1 MAPSVAPFVQ
11 TVKGPVDPSSLGQ
24 TLLHE
29 HLVADWD
36 QGRGLAPPITSM
48 AVADQIV
55 DALDAAGAV
64 GVGTFVDVGPE
75 SWSLSPV
82 MMRLVAER
90 TSVQVVA
97 ATGIW
102 KPQALPLPGW
112 AYPPATAE
120 EIAEH
125 FIAAARE
132 GNAGTGVKPGIISV
146 ATDPGPTSPVE
157 EAILRAAAIAQ
168 RETGL
173 AITTHTT
180 SAACAEVHVDI
191 LGNAGADMDRVA
203 LGRVGLRSGAA
214 GFPLY
219 ERLAKEGV
227 SLGIDNVGMIRPD
240 SEWAEMTV
248 ALIEAGYAAQVI
260 LSLDTTVLR
269 RGMDGIYQNR
279 TLNDPNILGIKEL
292 ESIPSEPTEGDFTLL
307 HARFFPLL
315 REAGVTEETITQ
327 IMVDNP
333 RRMLTIDPARY
344 PNAVA

>member
-1 MAPSVAPFVQ
+1 MSPAATPFVQ
-11 TVKGPVDPSSLGQ
+11 TVKGAVDPSVLGQ

-36 QGRGLAPPITSM
+36 QGRGLAPPLDSM
-48 AVADQIV
+48 DVVDQIV
-55 DALDAAGAV
+55 DALDAAAGV

-75 SWSLSPV
+75 SWSLSPH
-82 MMRLVAER
+82 MMRIVADK
-90 TSVQVVA
+90 TSVHVVA

-125 FIAAARE
+125 FVAAARD
-132 GNAGTGVKPGIISV
+132 GIAGTGIKPGIISV

-157 EAILRAAAIAQ
+157 EAILCAAAIAQ
-168 RETGL
+168 KETGL

-191 LGNAGADMDRVA
+191 LGSAGADMDRVA

-240 SEWAEMTV
+240 EEWAEMTV
-248 ALIEAGYAAQVI
+248 ALIEAGYASQVI
-260 LSLDTTVLR
+260 LSLDTTVIR

-279 TLNDPNILGIKEL
+279 TLKDPNILGMADLK
-292 ESIPSEPTEGDFTLL
+292 SIPDKPTEGDFTIL
-307 HARFFPLL
+307 HQRLFPLL
-315 REAGVTEETITQ
+315 EKAGIDQATVDQ

-344 PNAVA
+344 PNAVV